1 MRKLLLSALVVSLF
15 LGPVPRLRADDAK
28 EFAVAE
34 DVVYG
39 HKSGVA
45 LTMDVYTPKKNA
57 NGAAVVVVMSGG
69 WVSGRD
75 RMMVFYKPFLDGFVK
90 RGYTTFA
97 VYHGAQPQFTVPDA
111 VADVNRAVRFVR
123 HHAKDYGIDPDRI
136 GVSGG
141 SAGGHLS
148 LMLGAA
154 GDKGDAKSKD
164 PVEATSSRVQA
175 VACLYP
181 PTDFLNYGD
190 KGKNAFAD
198 GGVLAF
204 FQAAVDV
211 RQPDPKTHRL
221 ERLPEDKQL
230 EMLKKISPLTHV
242 NADTAPT
249 LIIHGDKDVLVPIQQ
264 AEVFVAKLKDAGGTA
279 ELVVKKGGGHGW
291 PDVDRDI
298 ATLADWFD
306 KHLKKK

>member
-1 MRKLLLSALVVSLF
+1 MRKLLLPALAVGLLLTS
-15 LGPVPRLRADDAK
+15 GPRLWADDPK
-28 EFAVAE
+28 EFTVAE

-57 NGAAVVVVMSGG
+57 NGAAVVVMMSGG
-69 WVSGRD
+69 WVSGRAA
-75 RMMVFYKPFLDGFVK
+75 MMPFYKPFIDGYVQ
-90 RGYTTFA
+90 RGYMTFA
-97 VYHGAQPQFTVPDA
+97 VYHGSQPQFTVPDT
-111 VADVNRAVRFVR
+111 VADVNRAVRYIR

-154 GDKGDAKSKD
+154 GDKGDAKAKD
-164 PVEATSSRVQA
+164 PVDATSSRVQA

-190 KGKNAFAD
+190 KDKNAFAD

-204 FQAAVDV
+204 LRAVVDV
-211 RQPDPKTHRL
+211 REMDPKTHRL
-221 ERLPEDKQL
+221 ERLSDEKQT
-230 EMLKKISPLTHV
+230 EMLKKISPITHV
-242 NADTAPT
+242 NADTPPT
-249 LIIHGDKDVLVPIQQ
+249 LIIHGDKDALVPIQQ
-264 AEVFVAKLKDAGGTA
+264 AEVFVAKVKDAGGTA

-291 PDVDRDI
+291 PGVEKDV
-298 ATLADWFD
+298 AAMADWFD